1 MFRAFLRTGT
11 RQRVAW
17 DREQET
23 GMNETGE
30 KRERGRE
37 KRLQIELFDHDGG
50 RLSLKNGGGPSS
62 PIHPCLPPQPHS
74 PPFPPGA
81 NFPNYNIREYIRR
94 RARERF
100 REAATATEATT
111 AAATAA
117 GEGAASSPADLAFSA
132 GLKELAAARRQAEL
146 ARMYHRPQRSVMD
159 VMSTEEHLR
168 REAGRG
174 A

>member
-1 MFRAFLRTGT
+1 MTENHRRRPNCLEHKLVGTTREHNFLASLA
-11 RQRVAW
+11 Q
-17 DREQET
+17 
-23 GMNETGE
+23 
-30 KRERGRE
+30 KR
-37 KRLQIELFDHDGG
+37 
-50 RLSLKNGGGPSS
+50 GGPSS

-146 ARMYHRPQRSVMD
+146 ARMYHRQQRSVMD

>member
-1 MFRAFLRTGT
+1 VREEEKSAFRSNSSTTTAGVSRSKT
-11 RQRVAW
+11 
-17 DREQET
+17 
-23 GMNETGE
+23 
-30 KRERGRE
+30 
-37 KRLQIELFDHDGG
+37 
-50 RLSLKNGGGPSS
+50 GGPSS